1 MVEPAVE
8 VMMTSEDS
16 ANAKEDL
23 LLH

>member
-1 MVEPAVE
+1 MVEPAVD